1 MSNGGGRRSS
11 VSSGLLLI
19 ALGVILLLYRF
30 EPGMHIGHLLWVYW
44 PLLII
49 FLGILKLVDHL
60 MARGDGAGGT
70 AHVSGGEVLLVIFA
84 ILVLTGYGFHDWL
97 RTKYPD
103 MGLEFGPFS
112 QQFTQSRE
120 LDPKTIEAG
129 AHLTLSTGRG
139 NITVH
144 AGDENTLSVT
154 ANESARGTTE
164 SNADDEM
171 NKVPV
176 VIEKTKDGYSV
187 HPVNQINSDHRVD
200 VDLDVEVPKNVSIT
214 AASDQGDVSISGI
227 SGAITASTQKGNF
240 DIHDTG
246 SDVNVDMHNGDA
258 HISDVAG
265 NVHLTG
271 HGKEVEI
278 GDVTGNATLD
288 GDFFGPVHLRN
299 ITKTTRYATPRDT
312 LMMVNMTGR
321 MELDSDSIELSDVAG
336 AANLVTHNRDV
347 DVEDVAGRLDIVDT
361 HTSVTVRY
369 SDAPHQDLNITND
382 SGAVDI
388 TLPSSSSFE
397 VAAASRGGEIDND
410 FETSSL
416 KAVNDANT
424 GKLNGRFGGQQGPK
438 ITITTSYGT
447 ISLHKT
453 A

>member
-1 MSNGGGRRSS
+1 MNLDRSASNSRRAKS
-11 VSSGLLLI
+11 
-19 ALGVILLLYRF
+19 
-30 EPGMHIGHLLWVYW
+30 
-44 PLLII
+44 
-49 FLGILKLVDHL
+49 
-60 MARGDGAGGT
+60 
-70 AHVSGGEVLLVIFA
+70 
-84 ILVLTGYGFHDWL
+84 
-97 RTKYPD
+97 
-103 MGLEFGPFS
+103 
-112 QQFTQSRE
+112 FT
-120 LDPKTIEAG
+120 PKTIEAG

-139 NITVH
+139 NITIH
-144 AGDENTLSVT
+144 TGDENTLSVT

-187 HPVNQINSDHRVD
+187 HPVNQINSDRRVD

-227 SGAITASTQKGNF
+227 SGTITASTQKGNF

-271 HGKEVEI
+271 HGKEIEI
-278 GDVTGNATLD
+278 GDVTGNATLE